1 MRRKMTL
8 SLMMTLSMLLSLV
21 GFATTAQ
28 GQQLKPIADTG
39 FVTLRSGQVLRITV
53 VGTGG
58 NDTVHFA
65 WEQYMEQ
72 GCNGGVCR
80 HTVASRGVTDPAMIG
95 PDDASS
101 FDVSGNA
108 NGDGVRVQ
116 VYSKHS
122 EDSAQVRV
130 RALIIDAVT
139 GQIVCNLTA
148 NLNNEWQ

>member
-72 GCNGGVCR
+72 GCNCGDCR
-80 HTVASRGVTDPAMIG
+80 ERDASRGVTDTGLPG
-95 PDDASS
+95 PHERAS
-101 FDVSGNA
+101 
-108 NGDGVRVQ
+108 
-116 VYSKHS
+116 
-122 EDSAQVRV
+122 
-130 RALIIDAVT
+130 
-139 GQIVCNLTA
+139 
-148 NLNNEWQ
+148 